1 MLQTRLVAD
10 LYREEKF
17 NELLYED
24 ENLKQEREKC
34 EKMLSVYKEAAR
46 VIAEVM

>member
-1 MLQTRLVAD
+1 LVAD
-10 LYREEKF
+10 LYREDMF
-17 NELLYED
+17 NELLHED

-34 EKMLSVYKEAAR
+34 EKMLAVYKEAAR

>member
-1 MLQTRLVAD
+1 M
-10 LYREEKF
+10 F

-34 EKMLSVYKEAAR
+34 EKMLSVYKEASR

>member
-1 MLQTRLVAD
+1 VAD
-10 LYREEKF
+10 LYREDKF
-17 NELLYED
+17 NDLLFED

-34 EKMLSVYKEAAR
+34 EKMLVVYKEAAR

>member
-1 MLQTRLVAD
+1 MAD
-10 LYREEKF
+10 LYREDKF
-17 NELLYED
+17 NELLFED

-34 EKMLSVYKEAAR
+34 EKMLAVYKEAAR